1 MDDASELQRLTGVG
15 EVLYADPDVDQEEL
29 RDVLGMF
36 GEVME
41 NDVERTAES

>member
-29 RDVLGMF
+29 MDVLGMF
-36 GEVME
+36 GEVE